1 MEVAGLV
8 GVVVAWAETIVGVEL
23 VIGSRITI
31 SWSRSTVA
39 SERP

>member
-1 MEVAGLV
+1 MKVAGLV
-8 GVVVAWAETIVGVEL
+8 GVVVAWAETIVRVEL
-23 VIGSRITI
+23 VVGTRITV